1 MKTVLENTAV
11 NSDNIICGETIKELK
26 NLPDN
31 SVDLVFADPPY
42 NLQLDQNLY
51 RPNNSKVDA
60 VDDEWDQFE
69 SFEEYDKFSHTWLKE
84 AQRVLKPTGTIW
96 VIGLSLIHI

>member
-1 MKTVLENTAV
+1 MKPVHENTTIIC
-11 NSDNIICGETIKELK
+11 DNIICGETIEELK

-69 SFEEYDKFSHTWLKE
+69 SFEEYDKFSHAWLKE
-84 AQRVLKPTGTIW
+84 AQR
-96 VIGLSLIHI
+96 LSLIHISEPTRP